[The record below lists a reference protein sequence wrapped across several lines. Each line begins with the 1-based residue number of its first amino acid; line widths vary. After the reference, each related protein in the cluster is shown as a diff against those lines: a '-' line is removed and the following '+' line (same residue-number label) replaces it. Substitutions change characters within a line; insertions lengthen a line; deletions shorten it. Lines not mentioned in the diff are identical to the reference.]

1 MAKDFKQA
9 MEERR
14 SIYGIC
20 SDCPVSDDQIMEIVK
35 NSVKHVPSAFN
46 SQSSRVAV
54 LLGDKHQKLWEI
66 VMETLK
72 KIVPPEHFSPTE
84 QKIYS
89 FAGGYGTLLYFDETQ
104 ITNGLMEKFPTY
116 KDNFPVWAEQSN
128 GMLQF
133 AIWSQ
138 LEEAGL
144 GVNLQHYNP
153 VIDEA
158 VKKAFNI
165 PDSWRLIA
173 QMPFGKPTAKAGEK
187 EFAPVDERV
196 ILV

>member
-9 MEERR
+9 MEKRR

-20 SDCPVSDDQIMEIVK
+20 SECPVSDDQILDIVK
-35 NSVKHVPSAFN
+35 HSVKHVPSAFN

-54 LLGDKHQKLWEI
+54 LLGEKHQQLWAI
-66 VMETLK
+66 VMDTLK
-72 KIVPPEHFSPTE
+72 AIVPPEHFGPTE
-84 QKIYS
+84 QKINS

-116 KDNFPVWAEQSN
+116 KDNFPVWAEQAN

-133 AIWSQ
+133 AIWTQ

-153 VIDEA
+153 IIDDA

-173 QMPFGKPTAKAGEK
+173 QMPFGKPTVEPGEK
-187 EFAPVDERV
+187 EFAPLDERV
-196 ILV
+196 IVI